1 MLTAEPIHP
10 RLGPGVASVAVDIS
24 LAFTKFC
31 TIITAILSSTR
42 INTRLSGA
50 KPHSQSSY
58 PKPGSR
64 SSQPRA
70 GGGVSTP
77 PQRQDHEGTVSR
89 TVTLPSRPPPHTH
102 APSPSPRHAVLEIL
116 PRFSP
121 APLLPSLCFCAATV
135 GRAGAAGCF
144 YWLWLGCEGGRVE
157 LCRRHALATFDVA
170 LFFTCG
176 RRMTSPVVVFLAS
189 AINSRQASLDHQL
202 QRITPTNASSPSHPP
217 TPQYTRRTP
226 GFPAHGRQELRP
238 DPRPPASQ
246 CVRRPASSI

>member
-89 TVTLPSRPPPHTH
+89 TVTLPSRPHPTPTPPPLPLAMRSWRSCHVFLRR
-102 APSPSPRHAVLEIL
+102 PSCLPFVSALRRWAGRVRRGVSIGSGLGVREAAWSCAGATLLLLLMSRSFSHAV
-116 PRFSP
+116 
-121 APLLPSLCFCAATV
+121 
-135 GRAGAAGCF
+135 
-144 YWLWLGCEGGRVE
+144 GG
-157 LCRRHALATFDVA
+157 
-170 LFFTCG
+170 
-176 RRMTSPVVVFLAS
+176 
-189 AINSRQASLDHQL
+189 
-202 QRITPTNASSPSHPP
+202 
-217 TPQYTRRTP
+217 
-226 GFPAHGRQELRP
+226 
-238 DPRPPASQ
+238 
-246 CVRRPASSI
+246 